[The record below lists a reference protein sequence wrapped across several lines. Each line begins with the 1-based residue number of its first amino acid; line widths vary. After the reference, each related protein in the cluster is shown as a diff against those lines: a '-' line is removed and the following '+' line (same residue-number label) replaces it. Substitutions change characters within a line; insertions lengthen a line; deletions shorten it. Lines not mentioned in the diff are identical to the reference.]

1 MTLTQILRSISR
13 PEDLPFNTQD
23 EITEFLVQGP
33 DVGEPSTIGTTG
45 IVGGGSGVSVSGGT
59 GVLVSGGMG
68 VLVSG
73 GIGVLVSGG
82 IGVFVSEGTGV
93 RVGGIAVF
101 VAGSSVRVGGIAVRV
116 GSGLGVEVRIRGSRV
131 FVGCLCVGGITT
143 TEAVTVGEE
152 VGVRDGRRIGV
163 SSKLMVDNACTVKAE
178 TVLILFTAK
187 STILAGPRTMGVGW
201 LGDESAIAEVM
212 HKRLI
217 PKIPAAT
224 TPNRLV

>member
-1 MTLTQILRSISR
+1 M
-13 PEDLPFNTQD
+13 
-23 EITEFLVQGP
+23 
-33 DVGEPSTIGTTG
+33 
-45 IVGGGSGVSVSGGT
+45 VGGES
-59 GVLVSGGMG
+59 GVLVSGGTVGGSG
-68 VLVSG
+68 VEVGGSG
-73 GIGVLVSGG
+73 VEVGGSGVEVG
-82 IGVFVSEGTGV
+82 GTGV
-93 RVGGIAVF
+93 KLGGTAVF
-101 VAGSSVRVGGIAVRV
+101 VEGSSVRVGGIAVRV